1 MNSPQLPVLIA
12 EVDQTGNVE
21 QKLDKVMTHK
31 EDQTQAV
38 QAVTH
43 KETSLE
49 SFSLQMTGKNP
60 HKDTTNFLL
69 KGSVQTQATPTH
81 TLN

>member
-21 QKLDKVMTHK
+21 QKLDKVVTHE

-49 SFSLQMTGKNP
+49 RFSLQMTGKKNTRRH
-60 HKDTTNFLL
+60 HKLSPKGQCTNT
-69 KGSVQTQATPTH
+69 SH
-81 TLN
+81 TNSHT